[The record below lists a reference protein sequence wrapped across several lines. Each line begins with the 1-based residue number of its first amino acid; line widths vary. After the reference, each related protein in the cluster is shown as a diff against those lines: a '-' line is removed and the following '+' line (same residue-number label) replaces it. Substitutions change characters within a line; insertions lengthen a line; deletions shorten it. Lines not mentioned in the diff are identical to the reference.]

1 MGNQQRTGGEKAIGD
16 VSVKGHHLSSGGG
29 GGDRQVAEKALTFLN
44 HIITDICSVFMDV
57 APERVIFDIILTMR
71 SSTRVSIS

>member
-29 GGDRQVAEKALTFLN
+29 QVPEKALTFLN

-57 APERVIFDIILTMR
+57 APERVIFDIILSMR